1 MDDMS
6 GSDKPRPSDELE
18 RIEDAL
24 AESLLDATGE
34 DVREEVAASGDDPD
48 ALIAKV
54 DAAIASAR
62 ADSARAR
69 LERARAELSA
79 WRAKSGPS
87 PLEREAARTRFERM
101 RSGHFDSDAK
111 TTMAA
116 RKGQGLSDTDVE
128 GVVNDMAEL
137 DRLERDADGS

>member
-34 DVREEVAASGDDPD
+34 DVRKEVGASGDDPD
-48 ALIAKV
+48 ALIANV
-54 DAAIASAR
+54 NEAIASAQSL
-62 ADSARAR
+62 SARVR
-69 LERARAELSA
+69 LERARAELAA
-79 WRAKSGPS
+79 WRTKSGPA

-101 RSGHFDSDAK
+101 RSGHFDPDTK
-111 TTMAA
+111 MTMAA
-116 RKGQGLSDTDVE
+116 RKGQGLSDSDAE
-128 GVVNDMAEL
+128 GVVDDLADL
-137 DRLERDADGS
+137 DRLERDADGG